1 MFRAGIRG
9 VEIRSFA
16 SFSPARLRA
25 ISSKIRLEIRRAMIF
40 FSHVGYCHEAN
51 FLSVDQVLQVD
62 YVHYYAHYN
71 RFGRGEK
78 QLAS

>member
-1 MFRAGIRG
+1 
-9 VEIRSFA
+9 
-16 SFSPARLRA
+16 
-25 ISSKIRLEIRRAMIF
+25 MIF
-40 FSHVGYCHEAN
+40 FRHVGYCHEAN
-51 FLSVDQVLQVD
+51 FLPVDQVLQVD